1 MVSIPMESENIF
13 DKRLPQKRKAF
24 PVLWVVLIILFLI
37 SSAGIWYYLQVTPAR
52 PIVALGEEIYEETP
66 GLLRRGN
73 PEFDEYWQYFRIS
86 DVKAKLAIN
95 FAGDRMVFVHGL
107 LENMGERE
115 VDAAEIKITFFD
127 PQGKI
132 LRERISAPLRPETGL
147 KKPIGSLQSR
157 DFSVR
162 FENWPEKME
171 VGQLEVLL
179 TGMRLVPRKKAPA
192 TQ

>member
-1 MVSIPMESENIF
+1 MESEAIF
-13 DKRLPQKRKAF
+13 DKRLPVKKRSF
-24 PVLWVVLIILFLI
+24 PVILVILIVVLILA
-37 SSAGIWYYLQVTPAR
+37 SVGIWYYLQITPAR
-52 PIVALGEEIYEETP
+52 PIVALGEELYEETP

-73 PEFDEYWQYFRIS
+73 PEFDNYWPYFRIS
-86 DVKAKLAIN
+86 SVKAKLAIN

-107 LENMGERE
+107 LENLGERE

-132 LRERISAPLRPETGL
+132 LRERICAPLRPETGL

-179 TGMRLVPRKKAPA
+179 TGMRLVPPRNKTGKL
-192 TQ
+192 

>member
-1 MVSIPMESENIF
+1 MESENIF
-13 DKRLPQKRKAF
+13 DKRFPEKKKTF
-24 PVLWVVLIILFLI
+24 PVLWLILAVLFVIA
-37 SSAGIWYYLQVTPAR
+37 SAGIWYYLQITPAK
-52 PIVALGEEIYEETP
+52 PIVALGEELYEETP
-66 GLLRRGN
+66 DLLRRGT
-73 PEFDEYWQYFRIS
+73 PDFDEYWQYFRITN
-86 DVKAKLAIN
+86 VQAKLAIN

-127 PQGKI
+127 PQGKV
-132 LRERISAPLRPETGL
+132 LRERICAPLRPETGL
-147 KKPIGSLQSR
+147 KKPISSLQSR

-179 TGMRLVPRKKAPA
+179 TGMRLVPRKTSPK
-192 TQ
+192 TN